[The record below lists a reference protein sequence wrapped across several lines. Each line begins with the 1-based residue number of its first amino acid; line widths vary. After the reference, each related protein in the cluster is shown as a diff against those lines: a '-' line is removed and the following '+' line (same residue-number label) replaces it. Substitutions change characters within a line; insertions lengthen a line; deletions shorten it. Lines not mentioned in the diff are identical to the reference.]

1 MCRLYGMR
9 ATHPTNVSCELLDA
23 QNALIRQSV
32 EDERGLV
39 NDDGWGIGM
48 LVGDELRCEREV
60 GPAAQ
65 SEEYRRDAASADAT
79 LVIAHVRRATV
90 GGATVANTHP
100 FRKGR
105 SLLAHNGHIGA
116 FDKVSPV
123 LLDELSD
130 EERDEIRG
138 TTDSEAFFEL
148 LLSRWRRN
156 PETPMRRILRDGIR
170 DVRRM
175 VREADPDAE
184 VAMNVLWSMEDELV
198 GSRLGRSL
206 HYLRREE
213 SHRCASCGELHP
225 RPGSI
230 PEGERYVSAE
240 VASEPITEEDWT
252 EVPEASV
259 FSLDDELRLEFAPI
273 GA

>member
-48 LVGDELRCEREV
+48 LVGDELRCQREV
-60 GPAAQ
+60 GPAAD
-65 SEEYRRDAASADAT
+65 SEEYRRDAASAHAT
-79 LVIAHVRRATV
+79 LVMAHVRRATV

-105 SLLAHNGHIGA
+105 SLMAHNGHIGA
-116 FDKVSPV
+116 FDEVGPV
-123 LLDELSD
+123 LLEELSE
-130 EERDEIRG
+130 EERDAIRG
-138 TTDSEAFFEL
+138 TTDSEAFFQL

-156 PETPMRRILRDGIR
+156 PETPKRRILRDAIR

-175 VREADPDAE
+175 AREADPEAE
-184 VAMNVLWSMEDELV
+184 VALNVLWSVEDELV

-206 HYLRREE
+206 FHLRREE
-213 SHRCASCGELHP
+213 PHRCGDCGEPHP
-225 RPGSI
+225 DPDSI
-230 PEGERYVSAE
+230 PQGERYASVE
-240 VASEPITEEDWT
+240 VASEPITGEDWT
-252 EVPEASV
+252 AVPEGSV
-259 FSLDDELRLEFAPI
+259 FRLTEELDFEFEPI
-273 GA
+273 GT

>member
-1 MCRLYGMR
+1 MR
-9 ATHPTNVSCELLDA
+9 ATHPTSVSCELLDA
-23 QNALIRQSV
+23 QNSLIRQSV

-60 GPAAQ
+60 GPAAD

-105 SLLAHNGHIGA
+105 SMLAHNGHIGA
-116 FDKVSPV
+116 FEEVSPV
-123 LLDELSD
+123 LLEELSD
-130 EERDEIRG
+130 EERDAIRG
-138 TTDSEAFFEL
+138 TTDSEAFFQL
-148 LLSRWRRN
+148 LLSRWRRS
-156 PETPMRRILRDGIR
+156 PETPMWRILRDGIR

-175 VREADPDAE
+175 VEEADPEAE

-206 HYLRREE
+206 HCLR
-213 SHRCASCGELHP
+213 SKGPHRCGSCGEMHP
-225 RPGSI
+225 EPGSI
-230 PEGERYVSAE
+230 PEGEDYVRVE

-259 FSLDDELRLEFAPI
+259 FRLTQELDFEFEPI
-273 GA
+273 GV